1 MTETTALRPATGMN
15 VTRIVVTTL
24 LAGAIGLA
32 FWELWI
38 RFGAPPTTG
47 KFPLEGPIGLAQ
59 ASLNKLFG
67 ISAYKDDNLFLGV
80 LSGRGI
86 AEIAH
91 FSAAFIAYP
100 LGFLIAARPIGRAV
114 LGRVGTTG
122 SDVVTGLVYG
132 ALLFVFAGYV
142 MGHLV
147 AGFPPFFGW
156 KSITVWTGLPP
167 GSFIGHVLL
176 GLGIAIGAMVADR
189 AFARSPATGRA

>member
-1 MTETTALRPATGMN
+1 MSETTALRSGASVN

-24 LAGAIGLA
+24 LAGAVGLA

-67 ISAYKDDNLFLGV
+67 INAFKDDNLLLGV

-91 FSAAFIAYP
+91 FSAAFIGYP
-100 LGFLIAARPIGRAV
+100 LGFLLVARPIGRAV
-114 LGRVGTTG
+114 LSRVGTTA
-122 SDVVTGLVYG
+122 SDVATGLTYG

-176 GLGIAIGAMVADR
+176 GLGIAVGAMIADR
-189 AFARSPATGRA
+189 AFARVPALGRA

>member
-1 MTETTALRPATGMN
+1 MTDTTALRPGMGMN
-15 VTRIVVTTL
+15 VTRIIVTTL
-24 LAGAIGLA
+24 VAGAIGLA
-32 FWELWI
+32 LWELWI
-38 RFGAPPTTG
+38 RFGAPVTTG

-67 ISAYKDDNLFLGV
+67 ISAYKDDNLFLGL

-91 FSAAFIAYP
+91 FSAAFIGYP

-114 LGRVGTTG
+114 LGRIGDTG
-122 SDVVTGLVYG
+122 ADALTGLVYG

-156 KSITVWTGLPP
+156 KSLTVWTGLPP

-176 GLGIAIGAMVADR
+176 GLGIALGATLADR
-189 AFARSPATGRA
+189 LFARGPVARSA

>member
-32 FWELWI
+32 SWELWI